1 MQAAALS
8 FVVGWIFFSAE
19 FYNPFDTIQVSSH
32 CLQTQSSVLQLY
44 LQTYVEIPILGFES
58 EMLSSTSRK
67 LKNVNEFL
75 QVSFGPNDT

>member
-32 CLQTQSSVLQLY
+32 CLQTQKLSFVCCATL
-44 LQTYVEIPILGFES
+44 FEAIRRFDF
-58 EMLSSTSRK
+58 T
-67 LKNVNEFL
+67 
-75 QVSFGPNDT
+75 D